1 MTTVKWWGK
10 EYILIYEFIE
20 WFYEKKKKKL
30 IMKKISILFVYNMQL
45 SCLRYTTQNQK
56 LKNYVQNGARPIP
69 SAYSALL

>member
-1 MTTVKWWGK
+1 
-10 EYILIYEFIE
+10 
-20 WFYEKKKKKL
+20 
-30 IMKKISILFVYNMQL
+30 MKKISILFVYNMQL